1 MCNFSIKYKNSLK
14 KKKHIYR
21 AYLPSFRDAGHVTVK
36 SVRDHASLSLA
47 LESDVLED
55 FAFSEEKTDS
65 GLDKERQN
73 VVKMELKSSGRMGK
87 EFSSG
92 EEKESVS
99 E

>member
-1 MCNFSIKYKNSLK
+1 M
-14 KKKHIYR
+14 
-21 AYLPSFRDAGHVTVK
+21 TVK
-36 SVRDHASLSLA
+36 SVHDHASLSLA

-55 FAFSEEKTDS
+55 FAFSEEKTDN
-65 GLDKERQN
+65 GLDKERQI

-87 EFSSG
+87 EFFSV

>member
-1 MCNFSIKYKNSLK
+1 M
-14 KKKHIYR
+14 
-21 AYLPSFRDAGHVTVK
+21 TVK
-36 SVRDHASLSLA
+36 SVHDHASLSLA

-55 FAFSEEKTDS
+55 SVFSEEKTDN
-65 GLDKERQN
+65 GLDKERRI

>member
-1 MCNFSIKYKNSLK
+1 M
-14 KKKHIYR
+14 
-21 AYLPSFRDAGHVTVK
+21 
-36 SVRDHASLSLA
+36 
-47 LESDVLED
+47 ED
-55 FAFSEEKTDS
+55 FAFSEEKTDN

-87 EFSSG
+87 EFFSG